1 MPLPFLIGGL
11 ASIRG
16 GKNKKGSVKEAVK
29 RHNGNLEKLRIKE
42 NDCSDAIN
50 DLEMK
55 KIKALSS
62 LSGIVERARAISNCP
77 KLDYISFSNVKLQG
91 FDEETLLKA
100 AEDPQWFLSSR
111 RNDEG
116 SYLLENKAALTI
128 SEDAD
133 KAWEEM
139 EQAQE
144 KIYSQFKYY
153 DRLQNIAEQFA
164 ACVEN
169 VRDLY
174 EKHLKVLDQFKAK
187 TGKTDWNLYNETEK
201 FATQNTVQL
210 AVLLYELCSAELIV
224 PDKDKPDTE
233 WINETEL
240 RALMDKAKALCSNKG
255 FEYHGETYDVIL
267 RGDAKSYFSYRYRLE
282 DRLAAMLPISSDQTA
297 PILEKLRMDS
307 NVSIV
312 QDVTHMHA
320 RAVLDKLRDIDIKSQ
335 RVPSPDG
342 QSTFYAELII
352 KERN

>member
-1 MPLPFLIGGL
+1 MPLPFLIGGF

-42 NDCSDAIN
+42 NDCSEAIN

-62 LSGIVERARAISNCP
+62 LSGIVERVRAVSNRP

-91 FDEETLLKA
+91 FDEEALLKA

-111 RNDEG
+111 CNDEG

-139 EQAQE
+139 EQVQE
-144 KIYSQFKYY
+144 KIYSEFLYY
-153 DRLQNIAEQFA
+153 DRLQNLAEQYA
-164 ACVEN
+164 CCVEN

-201 FATQNTVQL
+201 FATQNAVQL

-224 PDKDKPDTE
+224 PDKDKPDT
-233 WINETEL
+233 
-240 RALMDKAKALCSNKG
+240 ALNAKFFRFKSVVKG
-255 FEYHGETYDVIL
+255 
-267 RGDAKSYFSYRYRLE
+267 
-282 DRLAAMLPISSDQTA
+282 SDQT
-297 PILEKLRMDS
+297 ETF
-307 NVSIV
+307 V
-312 QDVTHMHA
+312 
-320 RAVLDKLRDIDIKSQ
+320 VLDHLLQDFLNVKVIFYKHGVYLIHFLLSSLGRFSIRVKLGLCETYI
-335 RVPSPDG
+335 SPPAF
-342 QSTFYAELII
+342 STV
-352 KERN
+352 